1 MPHFVKCSL
10 DGYCNLKAIIKSR
23 QICLRCQ
30 GNVIFDDA
38 NKVQNGAVV
47 EFLVAFVG
55 EVEVP

>member
-10 DGYCNLKAIIKSR
+10 DGYCNLAAIIESR
-23 QICLRCQ
+23 RICLRCQ
-30 GNVIFDDA
+30 GNGVFDDA
-38 NKVQNGAVV
+38 GKVQNGAVV